1 MGIVPTG
8 AKVHAVPGL
17 VQNIP
22 TTEGDEDNQDFKRI
36 EFLEKSAYKRKR
48 GKPRYRKTIG
58 HAEHKLIRCRMKE
71 SFVQSFCEVGRER
84 HRKDV

>member
-22 TTEGDEDNQDFKRI
+22 TTEGNENYQDFKRI
-36 EFLEKSAYKRKR
+36 ELLEKSAYDWKR
-48 GKPRYRKTIG
+48 GKTRYRKTIG
-58 HAEHKLIRCRMKE
+58 HAEHKLIRRRMKE
-71 SFVQSFCEVGRER
+71 SFV
-84 HRKDV
+84 